1 MDTNN
6 SNEGVRRQRTPEEII
21 KLLEEYE
28 NSQGVTV
35 KEYCA
40 MIGVSDAAFY
50 GWRKMYGSKPGA
62 EERQAGFI
70 ELIPSENVLVPQSL
84 FAEVKGIKLYQP
96 VAAEYL
102 KALAL

>member
-1 MDTNN
+1 MEPNN
-6 SNEGVRRQRTPEEII
+6 TAVRRQRTPEEII

-28 NSQGVTV
+28 ASEGITV

-50 GWRKMYGSKPGA
+50 GWRKLYGPKNDDEDKQG
-62 EERQAGFI
+62 GFI
-70 ELIPSENVLVPQSL
+70 ELIPSENNFVTQGM

-102 KALAL
+102 KALAQ

>member
-1 MDTNN
+1 MEPNYP
-6 SNEGVRRQRTPEEII
+6 GGRRQRTPEEII

-28 NSQGVTV
+28 NSEGITV

-50 GWRKMYGSKPGA
+50 NWRKMYGPKNENDEKQGS
-62 EERQAGFI
+62 FI
-70 ELIPSENVLVPQSL
+70 ELVPSEDMPVQRL
-84 FAEVKGIKLYQP
+84 FAEVRGIKLYQP
-96 VAAEYL
+96 VNAEFL

>member
-1 MDTNN
+1 MEPNN
-6 SNEGVRRQRTPEEII
+6 TGGRRQRTPEEII
-21 KLLEEYE
+21 NLLEEFE
-28 NSQGVTV
+28 NSEDITV

-50 GWRKMYGSKPGA
+50 GWRKQYGSKA
-62 EERQAGFI
+62 DTEEPSAGFI
-70 ELIPSENVLVPQSL
+70 ELIAHDSQPGSQTL

-102 KALAL
+102 KVLAL